1 MASQFHQL
9 RVLVWKNWL
18 GVKRQPVSN
27 NKRGELWDMLPVILK
42 CDDVNEVKRE
52 EF

>member
-18 GVKRQPVSN
+18 GVKRQPVSK
-27 NKRGELWDMLPVILK
+27 NKGAGLGAALQAIIKHDI
-42 CDDVNEVKRE
+42 NEVKRE
-52 EF
+52 ET

>member
-18 GVKRQPVSN
+18 GVKRQPVRK
-27 NKRGELWDMLPVILK
+27 NKGAGLGVVLRAIVKHDA
-42 CDDVNEVKRE
+42 NEVKRE
-52 EF
+52 ES